1 MPLNQQFDPA
11 IPNHS
16 QQSPYAEKYRTIN
29 RSSAALADKFRSMN
43 LNVQDP
49 HYSAG
54 MKEILK
60 NYNYRIKKDNII
72 FFQKTKKNGE
82 C

>member
-54 MKEILK
+54 MKEIFK
-60 NYNYRIKKDNII
+60 NDDYTIKKDII
-72 FFQKTKKNGE
+72 VLFQKT
-82 C
+82 